1 MRQQVMNLFA
11 IPRDVRDIIWAENRV
26 MLRAERVRITT
37 HFVKEVLRELSEMEF
52 PAKSREVVIEGQKS
66 LFIESYGIS
75 REGMG
80 LIKKRGIIDDECEN
94 LMEIVGK
101 TSTLFLNTIEDMA
114 NNVHYR
120 LFGHKAY
127 EAFISGDFENYMNNE
142 EDLYDD
148 DEDSYDVLATD

>member
-1 MRQQVMNLFA
+1 
-11 IPRDVRDIIWAENRV
+11 
-26 MLRAERVRITT
+26 
-37 HFVKEVLRELSEMEF
+37 VKEVLRELSEREF
-52 PAKSREVVIEGQKS
+52 PAKSREVVIEGQKA